1 MAAIGPVDV
10 LCAHI
15 PPDLPELLFDT
26 VAERMEVGS
35 TALLDAIRV
44 TQPRY
49 ALFGHVHQPLV
60 SRVRIGRTECVNVGH
75 FRATGQP
82 FVLRW

>member
-1 MAAIGPVDV
+1 
-10 LCAHI
+10 
-15 PPDLPELLFDT
+15 
-26 VAERMEVGS
+26 MEVGS
-35 TALLDAIRV
+35 AALLDAIRV

-60 SRVRIGRTECVNVGH
+60 SRIRLGRTECINVGH

>member
-1 MAAIGPVDV
+1 
-10 LCAHI
+10 
-15 PPDLPELLFDT
+15 
-26 VAERMEVGS
+26 
-35 TALLDAIRV
+35 V

-60 SRVRIGRTECVNVGH
+60 SRIRLGRTECINVGH

>member
-1 MAAIGPVDV
+1 MDV